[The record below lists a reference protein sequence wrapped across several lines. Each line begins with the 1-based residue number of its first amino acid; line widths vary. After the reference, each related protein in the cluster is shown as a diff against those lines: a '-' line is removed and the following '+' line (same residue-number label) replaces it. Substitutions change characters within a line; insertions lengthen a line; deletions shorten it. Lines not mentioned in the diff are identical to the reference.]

1 MFRNFLRASSPIF
14 FHFLSII
21 LKKIFWRRWFLYFE
35 YERVFE
41 SGSPCL
47 QYFFFFFRVMHLLK
61 SIGEKVV
68 GWSRGGW
75 NSSYSSFVDD
85 GDTRSGKESRRR
97 IRGST
102 GEHWRWFIAQVG
114 FHAFTSRANFSRN
127 NSSRRLF
134 REELPSLSALAPVFS
149 RLSHPFL
156 FSSLPI
162 YCWLT
167 VARKIARPDPCR
179 SRRIEH

>member
-1 MFRNFLRASSPIF
+1 MIPILRVRKSVRIQ
-14 FHFLSII
+14 
-21 LKKIFWRRWFLYFE
+21 
-35 YERVFE
+35 

-134 REELPSLSALAPVFS
+134 KEELPSLSALAPVFS